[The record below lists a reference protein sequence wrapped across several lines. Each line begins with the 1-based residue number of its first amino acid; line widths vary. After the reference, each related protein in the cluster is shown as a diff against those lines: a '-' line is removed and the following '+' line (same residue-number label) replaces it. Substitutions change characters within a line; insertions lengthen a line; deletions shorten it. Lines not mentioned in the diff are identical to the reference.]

1 MGQQGSLLCGAAL
14 EASVWATLGAST
26 VWVNSDL
33 PNTMC
38 FKEAS
43 LKQEK
48 EGNLALRPLKVRIHS
63 FKHSFIHS
71 KSNLAPK
78 STFYLPDSP
87 MECCPFSFIMGIS
100 TSCFPKEPSTDE
112 KIIASLN

>member
-1 MGQQGSLLCGAAL
+1 MGWGGEVDLRCGVASGGSTVWGSFGGGHLPCGATLGESTVWGSFGGHLCGQL
-14 EASVWATLGAST
+14 WGASVWATLGAST

-48 EGNLALRPLKVRIHS
+48 EG
-63 FKHSFIHS
+63 
-71 KSNLAPK
+71 KSGPQ
-78 STFYLPDSP
+78 TP
-87 MECCPFSFIMGIS
+87 
-100 TSCFPKEPSTDE
+100 
-112 KIIASLN
+112 

>member
-1 MGQQGSLLCGAAL
+1 MGWLQGDLLCGAAL
-14 EASVWATLGAST
+14 GGAPTVWGNFGGIYCVGQLWRASVWATLGAST

-48 EGNLALRPLKVRIHS
+48 EG
-63 FKHSFIHS
+63 
-71 KSNLAPK
+71 KSGPQ
-78 STFYLPDSP
+78 TP
-87 MECCPFSFIMGIS
+87 
-100 TSCFPKEPSTDE
+100 
-112 KIIASLN
+112 

>member
-1 MGQQGSLLCGAAL
+1 MEPASSAHKGGFGGVGRGRWIYGVGQLWGHSYRVGQLWGNLLCGAAL
-14 EASVWATLGAST
+14 EGICVGNLGAST

-48 EGNLALRPLKVRIHS
+48 EG
-63 FKHSFIHS
+63 
-71 KSNLAPK
+71 KSGPQ
-78 STFYLPDSP
+78 TP
-87 MECCPFSFIMGIS
+87 
-100 TSCFPKEPSTDE
+100 
-112 KIIASLN
+112 